1 MHLEGARLDHSNP
14 RGISKIKEL
23 YLLRQNTI
31 QSIDKGLSER
41 SIKVGIQGSQTNPG
55 EANPNTCNSIEHV
68 STIII
73 ARQRLRQVRISN
85 VFQEAK
91 EMGAKQNMG
100 QVFI

>member
-41 SIKVGIQGSQTNPG
+41 SIKVGIQGSQTNLD
-55 EANPNTCNSIEHV
+55 EANLDMHKSNECV
-68 STIII
+68 CAIIT
-73 ARQRLRQVRISN
+73 A
-85 VFQEAK
+85 
-91 EMGAKQNMG
+91 
-100 QVFI
+100 